1 MIDQSNNLLL
11 RTIRRLSEWSELHSC
26 PVVRLGDA
34 AVEPDQMAKACYVE
48 ASRKEQHGNREVCF
62 LQFHLRTSVRQDP
75 AQARLDGLQQT
86 LEKALDAVL
95 DGTGVVPGAV
105 SGAVADD
112 FHVRTLNFDIYIINP
127 LQEV

>member
-1 MIDQSNNLLL
+1 MTDQSDNLML
-11 RTIRRLSEWSELHSC
+11 RVIRGLAGWREAENC

-34 AVEPDQMAKACYVE
+34 SVEPDQMPAACYVE
-48 ASRKEQHGNREVCF
+48 AFRKEQHGNREVCF

-86 LEKALDAVL
+86 LERALDAVL
-95 DGTGVVPGAV
+95 DGVGVVPGAV
-105 SGAVADD
+105 SCTVADD
-112 FHVRTLNFDIYIINP
+112 FHVRTLNFETYIIGP

>member
-1 MIDQSNNLLL
+1 MTDQSNNLTL
-11 RTIRRLSEWSELHSC
+11 RVIRRLAGWSEAESC

-34 AVEPDQMAKACYVE
+34 SVEPDQLAAACYVE
-48 ASRKEQHGNREVCF
+48 ASRKEQHGNREVCS

-75 AQARLDGLQQT
+75 AQARLDGLQQA
-86 LEKALDAVL
+86 LENALDAVL

-112 FHVRTLNFDIYIINP
+112 FHVRTLNYEIYIINP